1 MKLAV
6 VGSRSWTDKK
16 RIEKAISKYNGI
28 EEIITG
34 GANGADQLAE
44 EIANEKGIFVN
55 VIRPDFSK
63 DKGKIIPERYL
74 ERNAR
79 IVLEADEVLL
89 FWDGRSRGTHMV
101 LEFCKLI
108 RKPYRLMT
116 EGGSNGTK

>member
-16 RIEKAISKYNGI
+16 KIVSAISKYNNI

-34 GANGADQLAE
+34 GAVGADLFGE
-44 EIANEKGIFVN
+44 EIAKEKNIFVN

-63 DKGKIIPERYL
+63 DRGKIIPERYL

-79 IVLEADEVLL
+79 IVLEADEILI
-89 FWDGRSRGTHMV
+89 FWDGVSRGTKMV
-101 LEFCKLI
+101 LDFCKLI
-108 RKPYRLMT
+108 RKPYKLIT
-116 EGGSNGTK
+116 NGEAK